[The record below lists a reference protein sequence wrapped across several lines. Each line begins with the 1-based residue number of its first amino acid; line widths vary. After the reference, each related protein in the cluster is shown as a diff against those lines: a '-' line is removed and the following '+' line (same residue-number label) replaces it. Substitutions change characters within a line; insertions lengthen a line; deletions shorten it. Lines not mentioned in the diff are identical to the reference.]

1 MTLPIPSPAVATSVK
16 PRRSLLKRGLRTV
29 GAFAFGLY
37 ILFIILIL
45 LLRYLVLPHV
55 TNYRGDIERLASAN
69 LKTRVTIGAIA
80 ADWEGLRPRLS
91 LNDVRVYD
99 KRNDVAISLP
109 QTEATLS
116 WDSFLTFEIRLHRLE
131 IDDAN
136 LDIKRLSNGVITVGG
151 VTIDTEPGS
160 GGGLSDWLLDQRRIV
175 IRGGT
180 ISWTDEQR
188 HAPTLTFSQAYLLIS
203 RFGIRHR
210 FALSFTP
217 PADLASPL
225 DVRGY
230 FDHGLLADAANSND
244 WSGQLYLKVDYVD
257 LAAWHNFLDLP
268 ISLRSGSGALR
279 TWLKF
284 SPLEERQG
292 RLTRLPQMVADI
304 QLANVV
310 TRVSSELP
318 ELTMTSLKGRVS
330 ASQGEQRDLLRL
342 INLQVE
348 AGPGQVFDDTNLDAE
363 QNIDSKGQVSGGQ
376 LHADSLTLD
385 TLAALGQ
392 NLPIGQDVREHL
404 TSMAP
409 RGVLQRFTYRWNG
422 VLEKP
427 SHFRLDTSFKGLSVR
442 GQTPPAG
449 DTDVSDGTT
458 GFRNLDG
465 SIVASDT
472 SGNVTINAHDAAIDA
487 PTLFE
492 RGEIPAKTLS
502 AHATWQLNDHD
513 LQVHID
519 QASLVNDEI
528 DASINGSYR
537 HGPHSGSRGPG
548 YVDFSG
554 RLNLSDLHQLSHYL
568 PLTIGADARNYLAR
582 ALISGSSDEGSYQ
595 VRGAMER
602 FPFRTSTL
610 PKGTAPN
617 PEERFRVESI
627 LHNVTFD
634 YAPSSGEVEGQH
646 TAGGPAS
653 WPVITN
659 AEATLL
665 LDRDQFTS
673 EIRAAKLD
681 GASIGK
687 MTVAVSD
694 VGDHKAAVKVAADV
708 DGAAQNFVRFINDSP
723 LGDWMSRVTDKT
735 LVAGDARMH
744 VELLMPLADLDRS
757 SVIGKVTFGGNDLT
771 LFDWLPQISGVK
783 GDLAFTENSVSLKN
797 LSGKFLGGDVK
808 VEANTAPDRVIEIR
822 GSGNVSAQGLT
833 RVPEFPFIE
842 RLAPHMNGSSAYRF
856 SINQAAFGAT
866 EATAQNHGPHVVV
879 DSTLEGMGIEL
890 PQPASKAPAAAMPL
904 NVTIASARDNPKS
917 HDRIDVHLGSVFNA
931 SFARD
936 ADATGS
942 LQFTHMAYGV
952 NAPATLSAAHAN
964 ATLIAKELDA
974 DAWRDAIDEM
984 SSRATPSNAEGA
996 TDQHDAGNNPFMP
1009 DAVSARVDDLKLLD
1023 KHFAKVSLTANHNNG
1038 NWGINLT
1045 STEVAGRI
1053 TWHDGA
1059 GSASEAQQNRLT
1071 ARLDRLIVPTTA
1083 EKDVDKLLEPDS
1095 TPTEIP
1101 ALDVIAE
1108 DFELGNKKFGK
1119 LELLAI
1125 NVTTNGHHVWRLD
1138 KANLSNPDAT
1148 FQAKGTW
1155 GPGGANGQGADITRM
1170 SINLDAKNVGG
1181 LLERL
1186 GLAGTIKDGTA
1197 AMTGNIAWQGT
1208 PLSIDYETLNGDLT
1222 MDVGRGEFLK
1232 VDPGIGKLLGV
1243 LSLQS
1248 MQRRLTFDFN
1258 DVFASGFAFDSIKAQ
1273 ATIKNG
1279 VASSQNFEMR
1289 GASAIVN
1296 IEGSADLAHE
1306 TQTLHVKVL
1315 PQINLGAGSLAYA
1328 LINPAIGLGT
1338 LVFQELLRNPISK
1351 ALAYEYNVSGPWA
1364 DPVIVR
1370 GAVTPREAPSK
1381 DNPPIPV
1388 APAETSA
1395 PAEDGQKPAT
1405 VLPAGPT
1412 PPDPDERSKVATPAA
1427 SEPAKPA
1434 AAAQ

>member
-1 MTLPIPSPAVATSVK
+1 MTPPIPSPAVATSVK
-16 PRRSLLKRGLRTV
+16 TRPSLVKRLLRTA
-29 GAFAFGLY
+29 GALAFGLY
-37 ILFIILIL
+37 ILFVIVIL

-55 TNYRGDIERLASAN
+55 THYRGDIERLASAN

-80 ADWEGLRPRLS
+80 ADWDGLRPRLS

-99 KRNDVAISLP
+99 KHNEVAINLP

-131 IDDAN
+131 IDDAD
-136 LDIKRLSNGVITVGG
+136 LDIKRLTNGVITVGG
-151 VTIDTEPGS
+151 VTIDTEPGT

-180 ISWTDEQR
+180 ISWTDQQR
-188 HAPTLTFSQAYLLIS
+188 HAPTLTFSQAYLLVS

-210 FALSFTP
+210 FAVSFTP
-217 PADLASPL
+217 PSELASPL
-225 DVRGY
+225 DIRGY
-230 FDHGLLADAANSND
+230 FDHGFLADAADSNG
-244 WSGQLYLKVDYVD
+244 WSGQLYLKVEYVD
-257 LAAWHNFLDLP
+257 LAAWHTFLDLP
-268 ISLRSGSGALR
+268 VNLSSGSGALR
-279 TWLKF
+279 AWLKF

-292 RLTRLPQMVADI
+292 RLTRLPDAVADI
-304 QLANVV
+304 RLANVI

-318 ELTMTSLKGRVS
+318 ELTLSNLAGRVT

-342 INLQVE
+342 INLKVE
-348 AGPGQVFDDTNLDAE
+348 AGPGQVLDETNLDAE
-363 QNIDSKGQVSGGQ
+363 QDIDKKGAVNGGQ

-392 NLPIGQDVREHL
+392 NLPIGQEARAHL
-404 TSMAP
+404 TSLAP
-409 RGVLQRFTYRWNG
+409 RGVLQHFTYRWNG
-422 VLEKP
+422 ALEQP

-458 GFRNLDG
+458 GFRNIDG

-472 SGNVTINAHDAAIDA
+472 SGIVTINAHDAAIDA

-513 LQVHID
+513 LLVHID
-519 QASLVNDEI
+519 QASLVNDEL
-528 DASINGSYR
+528 DASIAGSYR

-548 YVDFSG
+548 YVDFGG
-554 RLNLSDLHQLSHYL
+554 RLNLTDVHQLSHYL
-568 PLTIGADARNYLAR
+568 PLTIGADARSYLAR
-582 ALISGSSDEGSYQ
+582 ALISGTADDGSYE
-595 VRGAMER
+595 VRGPMER
-602 FPFRTSTL
+602 FPFRASTL
-610 PKGTAPN
+610 PKGTAPSN
-617 PEERFRVESI
+617 DERFRIETN

-634 YAPSSGEVEGQH
+634 YAPSSGELEGQH
-646 TAGGPAS
+646 LAGAPAS

-659 AEATLL
+659 AEASLL

-673 EIRAAKLD
+673 EIRSARLD
-681 GASIGK
+681 GTAISK

-694 VGDHKAAVKVAADV
+694 VGDHKASVKLAADV
-708 DGAAQNFVRFINDSP
+708 AGDAQNFVRFMNDSP
-723 LGDWMSRVTDKT
+723 VGGWLSQLTEKT
-735 LVAGDARMH
+735 LAGGDTRMH
-744 VELLMPLADLDRS
+744 LDLLLPLADLDKS
-757 SVIGKVTFGGNDLT
+757 SVNGKVIFGGNDVT

-783 GDLAFTENSVSLKN
+783 GELAFTESSLTLKN

-808 VEANTAPDRVIEIR
+808 VDASTAADHVIEIR
-822 GSGNVSAQGLT
+822 GSGNVSAEGLA

-842 RLAPHMNGSSAYRF
+842 RLAPHFNGSSAYRF
-856 SINQAAFGAT
+856 AINQAAFGAT
-866 EATAQNHGPHVVV
+866 DATAQGHGPHVAI
-879 DSTLEGMGIEL
+879 DSSLEGMAIDL
-890 PQPASKAPAAAMPL
+890 PEPASKAAGAVLPL
-904 NVTIASARDNPKS
+904 NVTITAARDNPKS
-917 HDRIDVHLGSVFNA
+917 HDHIDVHLDSVLNA

-942 LQFTHMAYGV
+942 LQITHSAYGV
-952 NAPATLSAAHAN
+952 NAPAQLSAARAN
-964 ATLIAKELDA
+964 ATLVAKELDA
-974 DAWRDAIDEM
+974 DAWRDVIDAM
-984 SSRATPSNAEGA
+984 SSRATPSNPELNAE
-996 TDQHDAGNNPFMP
+996 QRDASNSPFMP
-1009 DAVSARVDDLKLLD
+1009 DAVSAHVDDLKILD
-1023 KHFAKVSLTANHNNG
+1023 KHFGKVFFTANHSNG

-1045 STEVAGRI
+1045 STEVAGRV
-1053 TWHDGA
+1053 TWHDG
-1059 GSASEAQQNRLT
+1059 GGASDAQQNRLT
-1071 ARLDRLIVPTTA
+1071 ARLDRLIVPSND
-1083 EKDVDKLLEPDS
+1083 EKNVDKLLEPDS
-1095 TPTEIP
+1095 SPTEIP

-1119 LELLAI
+1119 LELLAT
-1125 NVTTNGHHVWRLD
+1125 NVNSNGHRVWRLD

-1148 FQAKGTW
+1148 LQAKGTW
-1155 GPGGANGQGADITRM
+1155 GPGSNGQGADFTRM
-1170 SINLDAKNVGG
+1170 SVNLDAKNVGG

-1186 GLAGTIKDGTA
+1186 GLADTIKDGTA
-1197 AMTGNIAWQGT
+1197 TMTGNIAWQGT

-1222 MDVGRGEFLK
+1222 MVVGRGEFLK

-1258 DVFASGFAFDSIKAQ
+1258 DVFASGFAFESIKAQ
-1273 ATIKNG
+1273 ASIKNG

-1296 IEGSADLAHE
+1296 MDGSADLVHE

-1351 ALAYEYNVSGPWA
+1351 ALAYEYNVTGQWA

-1381 DNPPIPV
+1381 DNPPVPV
-1388 APAETSA
+1388 APSETSLPDA
-1395 PAEDGQKPAT
+1395 GEHKPVT

-1412 PPDPDERSKVATPAA
+1412 APSLDESKLPAPPAA
-1427 SEPAKPA
+1427 TEPGAPVA
-1434 AAAQ
+1434 NPQ

>member
-1 MTLPIPSPAVATSVK
+1 MTLPLPSPAVATSVN
-16 PRRSLLKRGLRTV
+16 PRRSLVKRVLRTAGV
-29 GAFAFGLY
+29 LAFGLY
-37 ILFIILIL
+37 ILFVICIL
-45 LLRYLVLPHV
+45 LLRYVVLPHV
-55 TNYRGDIERLASAN
+55 THYRGDIERLASAN

-80 ADWEGLRPRLS
+80 ADWDGLRPRLS
-91 LNDVRVYD
+91 LNDVRVFD
-99 KRNDVAISLP
+99 KHDTVAISLP

-188 HAPTLTFSQAYLLIS
+188 HAPTLTFGQAYLLIS

-210 FALSFTP
+210 FAVSFTP
-217 PADLASPL
+217 PSELASPL

-230 FDHGLLADAANSND
+230 FDHGFLADAADSNG
-244 WSGQLYLKVDYVD
+244 WSGEVYLKVDYVD
-257 LAAWHNFLDLP
+257 LAAWHTFLDLP
-268 ISLRSGSGALR
+268 VNLSSGNGALR
-279 TWLKF
+279 AWLKF
-284 SPLEERQG
+284 SPLEERRG
-292 RLTRLPQMVADI
+292 RLTRLPQAVADV
-304 QLANVV
+304 QLSNVI
-310 TRVSSELP
+310 TRVSSDLP
-318 ELTMTSLKGRVS
+318 ELTLTSLKGRVS

-342 INLQVE
+342 INLKVE
-348 AGPGQVFDDTNLDAE
+348 AGPGQVFDETNLDAE
-363 QNIDSKGQVSGGQ
+363 QEIDSKGLVGGGQ

-392 NLPIGQDVREHL
+392 NLPIGQQAREQL
-404 TSMAP
+404 TTLAP

-422 VLEKP
+422 ALEKP

-449 DTDVSDGTT
+449 DNEVSDGTT

-465 SIVASDT
+465 SIVATDS
-472 SGNVTINAHDAAIDA
+472 SGSVTINTHDAAIDA

-502 AHATWQLNDHD
+502 AQATWQLNDHD

-528 DASINGSYR
+528 DASISGSYR

-554 RLNLSDLHQLSHYL
+554 RLNLTDVHQLSHYL
-568 PLTIGADARNYLAR
+568 PLTIGAEARGYLAR
-582 ALISGSSDEGSYQ
+582 ALISGTADNGSYA
-595 VRGAMER
+595 VRGAVER
-602 FPFRTSTL
+602 FPFRPSTL
-610 PKGTAPN
+610 AKGTPPN
-617 PEERFRVESI
+617 PDERFRIEAN

-634 YAPSSGEVEGQH
+634 YAPSSGEVDGQPI
-646 TAGGPAS
+646 AGGPAS
-653 WPVITN
+653 WPVISN
-659 AEATLL
+659 AEASLL

-673 EIRAAKLD
+673 EIRSARID
-681 GASIGK
+681 GAAISK
-687 MTVAVSD
+687 MTVAVTD
-694 VGDHKAAVKVAADV
+694 VGDHKASVKMAADV
-708 DGAAQNFVRFINDSP
+708 DSGAQNLVRFINDSP
-723 LGDWMSRVTDKT
+723 VGGWLSQLTEKT
-735 LVAGDARMH
+735 LVSGDAHMH
-744 VELLMPLADLDRS
+744 LDLQLPLTNLDKS
-757 SVIGKVTFGGNDLT
+757 TVNGKVTFGGNDLT
-771 LFDWLPQISGVK
+771 LFDWLPQIGGVK
-783 GDLAFTENSVSLKN
+783 GELAFTESSLALKN
-797 LSGKFLGGDVK
+797 MTGKFLGGDVK
-808 VEANTAPDRVIEIR
+808 VDASTAPDRVIEIR
-822 GSGNVSAQGLT
+822 GGGNVSAQGLA

-856 SINQAAFGAT
+856 AINQAAFGAT
-866 EATAQNHGPHVVV
+866 EATAQGHGPHVAI
-879 DSTLEGMGIEL
+879 DSSLEGMAIDL
-890 PQPASKAPAAAMPL
+890 PAPASKTSDTALPL
-904 NVTIASARDNPKS
+904 NVTITAARDNPKS
-917 HDRIDVHLGSVFNA
+917 HDHIEVHLGSVLNA
-931 SFARD
+931 TFARD
-936 ADATGS
+936 ADATGA
-942 LQFTHMAYGV
+942 LQITHTAYGV
-952 NAPATLSAAHAN
+952 NVPAQLSQAHVN
-964 ATLIAKELDA
+964 ATLVAKELDA
-974 DAWRDAIDEM
+974 DAWRDAIDAM
-984 SSRATPSNAEGA
+984 SLQATPSNPALSV
-996 TDQHDAGNNPFMP
+996 DQRDASNSSFMP
-1009 DAVSARVDDLKLLD
+1009 DVVTARVDDLKLID
-1023 KHFAKVSLTANHNNG
+1023 KHFEKVSLTANHSNA

-1045 STEVAGRI
+1045 STEVAGRV
-1053 TWHDGA
+1053 TWHDG
-1059 GSASEAQQNRLT
+1059 GGVGDAQQNRLT
-1071 ARLDRLIVPTTA
+1071 ARLDRLLVPSSE
-1083 EKDVDKLLEPDS
+1083 EKSVDKLLEPDS
-1095 TPTEIP
+1095 TPTEFP

-1119 LELLAI
+1119 LELLAT
-1125 NVTTNGHHVWRLD
+1125 NVTSNGRRVWRLD

-1148 FQAKGTW
+1148 LQAKGTW
-1155 GPGGANGQGADITRM
+1155 GPAANGQGADITRM
-1170 SINLDAKNVGG
+1170 SVNLDAKNVGG

-1186 GLAGTIKDGTA
+1186 GLPDTIKDGTA
-1197 AMTGNIAWQGT
+1197 TMTGNISWQGT
-1208 PLSIDYETLNGDLT
+1208 PLSIDYESLNGDLT
-1222 MDVGRGEFLK
+1222 LDVGRGQFLK

-1296 IEGSADLAHE
+1296 MDGSADLVHE

-1328 LINPAIGLGT
+1328 LINPAIGIGT
-1338 LVFQELLRNPISK
+1338 LVFQELLRSPISK
-1351 ALAYEYNVSGPWA
+1351 ALAYEYNVTGPWA

-1370 GAVTPREAPSK
+1370 GAVTAREAPSK

-1388 APAETSA
+1388 APAEISA
-1395 PAEDGQKPAT
+1395 PSDGEKKPAT
-1405 VLPAGPT
+1405 ILPAGPT
-1412 PPDPDERSKVATPAA
+1412 APDLDDSKKSVTPAA
-1427 SEPAKPA
+1427 SDSA
-1434 AAAQ
+1434 APPTPSQ

>member
-1 MTLPIPSPAVATSVK
+1 MTPPIPSPAVATSVK
-16 PRRSLLKRGLRTV
+16 PRRSLVKRGLRTAGV
-29 GAFAFGLY
+29 LAFGLY
-37 ILFIILIL
+37 ILFIICIL

-55 TNYRGDIERLASAN
+55 THYRGDIERLASAN

-80 ADWEGLRPRLS
+80 ADWDGLRPRLS

-131 IDDAN
+131 IDDAD

-210 FALSFTP
+210 FAVSFTP
-217 PADLASPL
+217 PAELASPL

-230 FDHGLLADAANSND
+230 FDHGLLADAADSNG
-244 WSGQLYLKVDYVD
+244 WSGEVYLKDDYVD
-257 LAAWHNFLDLP
+257 LAAWHPFLDLP

-284 SPLEERQG
+284 SPLEERRG
-292 RLTRLPQMVADI
+292 RLTRLPQLVADI

-310 TRVSSELP
+310 TRVSSDLP
-318 ELTMTSLKGRVS
+318 ELTLTSLKGRVS
-330 ASQGEQRDLLRL
+330 GSQGEQRDLLRL

-392 NLPIGQDVREHL
+392 NLPIGQQAREQL
-404 TSMAP
+404 TSLAP

-422 VLEKP
+422 LLEKP
-427 SHFRLDTSFKGLSVR
+427 AHFRLDTSFKGLSVR

-449 DTDVSDGTT
+449 DTDLSDGTT

-492 RGEIPAKTLS
+492 RGEIAAKSLN

-528 DASINGSYR
+528 DASISGSYR

-554 RLNLSDLHQLSHYL
+554 RLNLADVHQLSHYL
-568 PLTIGADARNYLAR
+568 PLTIGAEARSYLTR
-582 ALISGSSDEGSYQ
+582 ALISGSSDGGSYQ

-610 PKGTAPN
+610 PKGTAPD
-617 PEERFRVESI
+617 PEERFRIEAN
-627 LHNVTFD
+627 LHNVSFD
-634 YAPSSGEVEGQH
+634 YAPSASETLGQH
-646 TAGGPAS
+646 TTGAPAS
-653 WPVITN
+653 WPVISN
-659 AEATLL
+659 AEASLL

-673 EIRAAKLD
+673 DVRSARLE
-681 GASIGK
+681 GTSISK
-687 MTVAVSD
+687 MTVAVTD
-694 VGDHKAAVKVAADV
+694 VGDHKASVKLAADL

-723 LGDWMSRVTDKT
+723 VSDWTSGVTEKT
-735 LVAGDARMH
+735 LVGGDARMH
-744 VELLMPLADLDRS
+744 VELQMPLTDLEHS
-757 SVIGKVTFGGNDLT
+757 SVNGKVSFGGNDLT
-771 LFDWLPQISGVK
+771 LFEWLPQISGVK
-783 GDLAFTENSVSLKN
+783 GDLAFTENSLALKN
-797 LSGKFLGGDVK
+797 LTGKFLGGDFRVD
-808 VEANTAPDRVIEIR
+808 ASTAPDHVIEIR
-822 GSGNVSAQGLT
+822 GGGTVSAQGLA
-833 RVPEFPFIE
+833 RVPEFPFVE
-842 RLAPHMNGSSAYRF
+842 RLAPHMSGSSTYRF
-856 SINQAAFGAT
+856 AINQAAFGASET
-866 EATAQNHGPHVVV
+866 TAQNHGPHVVV
-879 DSTLEGMGIEL
+879 DTTLEGMAIDL
-890 PQPASKAPAAAMPL
+890 PEPASKPAAAAMPL
-904 NVTIASARDNPKS
+904 NVTIASAKDNPKS

-936 ADATGS
+936 ADATGA
-942 LQFTHMAYGV
+942 LQFTRMAYGV
-952 NAPATLSAAHAN
+952 NAPATLTGAHAN
-964 ATLIAKELDA
+964 ATLVAKDLDA
-974 DAWRDAIDEM
+974 DAWRDVIDEM
-984 SSRATPSNAEGA
+984 SSKATPSNPAA
-996 TDQHDAGNNPFMP
+996 AADQHEVSSNPFMP

-1023 KHFAKVSLTANHNNG
+1023 KHFEKVSLAATHNNG

-1053 TWHDGA
+1053 NWHDG
-1059 GSASEAQQNRLT
+1059 GGASEAQQNRLT
-1071 ARLDRLIVPTTA
+1071 ARLDRLIVPSSA
-1083 EKDVDKLLEPDS
+1083 EKEVDKLLEPDS
-1095 TPTEIP
+1095 TPTQIP

-1119 LELLAI
+1119 LELLAT
-1125 NVTTNGHHVWRLD
+1125 NVTTSGRHIWRLD

-1148 FQAKGTW
+1148 LQAKGTW
-1155 GPGGANGQGADITRM
+1155 GPAANGQGADITRM

-1197 AMTGNIAWQGT
+1197 TMTGNIAWQGT
-1208 PLSIDYETLNGDLT
+1208 PLSIDYDTLNGDLT

-1273 ATIKNG
+1273 AAIKNG

-1296 IEGSADLAHE
+1296 IDGSADLVHE
-1306 TQTLHVKVL
+1306 TQTLHVRVL

-1351 ALAYEYNVSGPWA
+1351 ALAYEYNVTGPWA

-1395 PAEDGQKPAT
+1395 PAEGEPKPSLA
-1405 VLPAGPT
+1405 LPAGPT
-1412 PPDPDERSKVATPAA
+1412 PPDPDQRARPATPAA
-1427 SEPAKPA
+1427 TEPSSS
-1434 AAAQ
+1434 AQ